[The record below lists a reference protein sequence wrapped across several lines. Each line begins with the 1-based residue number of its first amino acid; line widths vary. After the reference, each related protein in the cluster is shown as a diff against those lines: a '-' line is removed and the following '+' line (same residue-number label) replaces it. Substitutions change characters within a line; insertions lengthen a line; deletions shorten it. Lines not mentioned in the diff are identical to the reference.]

1 MKSCVFIG
9 GGNMASCI
17 VSGLSNTNTDK
28 YRITVCDPN
37 QAKLDLLKEKYKVE
51 ICLSN
56 KKAVKHADL
65 VILAVKPQ
73 SIRSVINE
81 IQSLIKSSAIII
93 SVAAGVK
100 TTSIKS
106 WLGKS
111 NVIIRAMPN
120 TPSAVLCGATGLYTN
135 PETSEKTRNQV
146 KEIFDAIGYS
156 CWVDDEKDINAV
168 IALSGSSP
176 AYFFKI
182 FEIMQDIGQELGLDE
197 KKAFELLIQTFI
209 GSSKMI
215 RKMDNTPAQL
225 REQVTSP
232 GGTTER
238 ALNVFSKENLASTL
252 REAMHKAYERAEE
265 MSEDFS
271 V

>member
-28 YRITVCDPN
+28 YKITVCDPN

-65 VILAVKPQ
+65 LILAVKPQ

-120 TPSAVLCGATGLYTN
+120 TPSAVLCGATGLYTK
-135 PETSEKTRNQV
+135 PGTSEKTKNQV
-146 KEIFDAIGYS
+146 NAIFDAIGYS

>member
-65 VILAVKPQ
+65 LILAVKPQ

-120 TPSAVLCGATGLYTN
+120 TPSAVLCGATGLYTK
-135 PETSEKTRNQV
+135 PGTSEKTKNQV
-146 KEIFDAIGYS
+146 KAIFDAIGYS

-215 RKMDNTPAQL
+215 RKMENTPAQL

-238 ALNVFSKENLASTL
+238 ALNVFNKRNLESTL
-252 REAMHKAYERAEE
+252 REAMRKAYERAEE

>member
-28 YRITVCDPN
+28 YKISVCDPN
-37 QAKLDLLKEKYKVE
+37 QSKLDLLKEKYKVE

-65 VILAVKPQ
+65 LILAVKPQ

-106 WLGKS
+106 WLEKS
-111 NVIIRAMPN
+111 NVIVRAMPN
-120 TPSAVLCGATGLYTN
+120 TPSAVLCGATGLYAK
-135 PETSEKTRNQV
+135 PGTSEKTKNQV
-146 KEIFDAIGYS
+146 KAIFDVIGYS
-156 CWVDDEKDINAV
+156 CWVDNEKDINAV

-215 RKMDNTPAQL
+215 RKMENTPAQL

-238 ALNVFSKENLASTL
+238 ALNVFNKGNLESTL

>member
-65 VILAVKPQ
+65 LILAVKPQ

-81 IQSLIKSSAIII
+81 IQSLIKASAIII

-100 TTSIKS
+100 TTSIIS

-111 NVIIRAMPN
+111 NIIIRAMPN
-120 TPSAVLCGATGLYTN
+120 TPSAVLCGATGLYTK
-135 PETSEKTRNQV
+135 PGTSEKTKNQV
-146 KEIFDAIGYS
+146 KAIFDAIG
-156 CWVDDEKDINAV
+156 CADEI
-168 IALSGSSP
+168 IPL
-176 AYFFKI
+176 
-182 FEIMQDIGQELGLDE
+182 
-197 KKAFELLIQTFI
+197 
-209 GSSKMI
+209 
-215 RKMDNTPAQL
+215 
-225 REQVTSP
+225 
-232 GGTTER
+232 
-238 ALNVFSKENLASTL
+238 
-252 REAMHKAYERAEE
+252 
-265 MSEDFS
+265 
-271 V
+271 

>member
-17 VSGLSNTNTDK
+17 VSGLSHTNTDK

-65 VILAVKPQ
+65 LILAVKPQ

-120 TPSAVLCGATGLYTN
+120 TPSAVLCGATGLYTK
-135 PETSEKTRNQV
+135 PETSEKTKNQV
-146 KEIFDAIGYS
+146 KAIFDAIGYS
-156 CWVDDEKDINAV
+156 CWVDNEKDINAV

-182 FEIMQDIGQELGLDE
+182 FEVMQDIGQELGLDE

-215 RKMDNTPAQL
+215 REMDNTPAQL

>member
-37 QAKLDLLKEKYKVE
+37 QAKLDLLKEKYKVD

-65 VILAVKPQ
+65 LILAVKPQ

-120 TPSAVLCGATGLYTN
+120 TPSAVLCGATGLYTK
-135 PETSEKTRNQV
+135 PGTSEKTMNQV
-146 KEIFDAIGYS
+146 KAIFDAIGYS

-182 FEIMQDIGQELGLDE
+182 FEIMQDIGQELGLEE

-215 RKMDNTPAQL
+215 RKMENTPAQL

-238 ALNVFSKENLASTL
+238 ALNVFSKENLESTL

>member
-65 VILAVKPQ
+65 LILAVKPQ

-120 TPSAVLCGATGLYTN
+120 TPSAVLCGATGLYTK
-135 PETSEKTRNQV
+135 PGTSEKTKNQV
-146 KEIFDAIGYS
+146 KAIFDAIGYS

-182 FEIMQDIGQELGLDE
+182 FEVMQDIGQELGLDE

-215 RKMDNTPAQL
+215 RKMENTPAQL

>member
-65 VILAVKPQ
+65 LILAVKPQ

-135 PETSEKTRNQV
+135 PETSETTKNQV

>member
-65 VILAVKPQ
+65 LILAVKPQ

-106 WLGKS
+106 WLEKS
-111 NVIIRAMPN
+111 NVIVRAMPN
-120 TPSAVLCGATGLYTN
+120 TPSAVLCGATGLYAK
-135 PETSEKTRNQV
+135 PETSEKTKNQV
-146 KEIFDAIGYS
+146 KAIFDVIGYS
-156 CWVDDEKDINAV
+156 CWVDNEKDINAV

-182 FEIMQDIGQELGLDE
+182 FEVMQDIGQELGLDE

>member
-17 VSGLSNTNTDK
+17 VSGLSNIHTDE

-56 KKAVKHADL
+56 MKAVKHADL
-65 VILAVKPQ
+65 LILAVKPQ

-81 IQSLIKSSAIII
+81 IQSLIKSSTIII

-120 TPSAVLCGATGLYTN
+120 TPSAVLCGATGLYTK
-135 PETSEKTRNQV
+135 PGTSEKTKNQV
-146 KEIFDAIGYS
+146 KAIFDAIGYS

-215 RKMDNTPAQL
+215 RKMENTPAQL

>member
-65 VILAVKPQ
+65 LILAVKPQ

-120 TPSAVLCGATGLYTN
+120 TPSAVLCGATGLYTK
-135 PETSEKTRNQV
+135 PETSEKTKNQV
-146 KEIFDAIGYS
+146 KAIFDAIGYS

>member
-1 MKSCVFIG
+1 MKSCIFIG

-56 KKAVKHADL
+56 TKAVKHADL
-65 VILAVKPQ
+65 IILAVKPQ

-111 NVIIRAMPN
+111 NVIIGAMPN
-120 TPSAVLCGATGLYTN
+120 TPSAVLCGATGLYTK
-135 PETSEKTRNQV
+135 PGTSEKTKNQV
-146 KEIFDAIGYS
+146 KAIFDAIGYS

-197 KKAFELLIQTFI
+197 KRAFELLIQTFI

-215 RKMDNTPAQL
+215 RKMENTPAQL

-238 ALNVFSKENLASTL
+238 ALNVFNRGNLESTL

>member
-17 VSGLSNTNTDK
+17 VSGLSNIHTDE

-65 VILAVKPQ
+65 LILAVKPQ

-100 TTSIKS
+100 TASIKS

-120 TPSAVLCGATGLYTN
+120 TPSAVLCGATGLYTK
-135 PETSEKTRNQV
+135 PGTSEKTKNQV
-146 KEIFDAIGYS
+146 KAIFDAIGYS

>member
-65 VILAVKPQ
+65 LILAVKPQ

-120 TPSAVLCGATGLYTN
+120 TPSAVLCGATGLYTK
-135 PETSEKTRNQV
+135 PGTSEKTKNQV
-146 KEIFDAIGYS
+146 KAIFDAIGYS

-182 FEIMQDIGQELGLDE
+182 FEIMQGIGQELGLDE

-209 GSSKMI
+209 GSSEMI

>member
-65 VILAVKPQ
+65 LILAVKPQ

-135 PETSEKTRNQV
+135 PETSEKTKNQV

-156 CWVDDEKDINAV
+156 CWVDNEKDINAV

>member
-65 VILAVKPQ
+65 LILAVKPQ

-120 TPSAVLCGATGLYTN
+120 TPSAVLCGATGLYTK
-135 PETSEKTRNQV
+135 PGTSEKTKNQV
-146 KEIFDAIGYS
+146 KAIFDAIGYS
-156 CWVDDEKDINAV
+156 CWVDNEKDINAV

-182 FEIMQDIGQELGLDE
+182 FEIMQSIGQELGLDE

-215 RKMDNTPAQL
+215 RKMENTPAQL

>member
-65 VILAVKPQ
+65 LILAVKPQ
-73 SIRSVINE
+73 SIRSAINE

-120 TPSAVLCGATGLYTN
+120 TPSAV
-135 PETSEKTRNQV
+135 
-146 KEIFDAIGYS
+146 
-156 CWVDDEKDINAV
+156 
-168 IALSGSSP
+168 
-176 AYFFKI
+176 
-182 FEIMQDIGQELGLDE
+182 
-197 KKAFELLIQTFI
+197 
-209 GSSKMI
+209 
-215 RKMDNTPAQL
+215 
-225 REQVTSP
+225 
-232 GGTTER
+232 
-238 ALNVFSKENLASTL
+238 
-252 REAMHKAYERAEE
+252 
-265 MSEDFS
+265 
-271 V
+271 

>member
-28 YRITVCDPN
+28 YKITVCDPN

-65 VILAVKPQ
+65 LILAVKPQ

-106 WLGKS
+106 WLEKS
-111 NVIIRAMPN
+111 NVIVRAMPN

-135 PETSEKTRNQV
+135 PETSEKTKNQV
-146 KEIFDAIGYS
+146 KEIFDAIGFS
-156 CWVDDEKDINAV
+156 CWVDDEKEINAI

-238 ALNVFSKENLASTL
+238 ALNVLNKGNLESTL
-252 REAMHKAYERAEE
+252 REAMHKAFERAEK

>member
-65 VILAVKPQ
+65 LILAVKPQ

-120 TPSAVLCGATGLYTN
+120 TPSAVLCGATGLYTK
-135 PETSEKTRNQV
+135 PGTSEKTKNQV
-146 KEIFDAIGYS
+146 NAIFDAIGYS

>member
-28 YRITVCDPN
+28 YKITVCNPN
-37 QAKLDLLKEKYKVE
+37 QAKLDRLKEKYKVE

-56 KKAVKHADL
+56 QKAVQHADL
-65 VILAVKPQ
+65 LILAVKPQ
-73 SIRSVINE
+73 SIRGVINKV
-81 IQSLIKSSAIII
+81 KSFVRPSTIII

-100 TTSIKS
+100 TTSIRS
-106 WLGKS
+106 WLEKS
-111 NVIIRAMPN
+111 NVIVRAMPN
-120 TPSAVLCGATGLYTN
+120 TPSAVLCGATGLYAK
-135 PETSEKTRNQV
+135 PETSEKTKNQV

-182 FEIMQDIGQELGLDE
+182 FEIMQGIGQELGLDE

-215 RKMDNTPAQL
+215 RKMENTPTQL

-238 ALNVFSKENLASTL
+238 ALNVFNKGNLESTL

>member
-1 MKSCVFIG
+1 MKSCVFNR

-65 VILAVKPQ
+65 LILAVKPQ

-135 PETSEKTRNQV
+135 PETSEKTKNQV

>member
-65 VILAVKPQ
+65 LILAVKPQ

-120 TPSAVLCGATGLYTN
+120 TPSAVLCGATGLYTK
-135 PETSEKTRNQV
+135 PGTSEKTKNQV
-146 KEIFDAIGYS
+146 KAIFDAIGYS

-182 FEIMQDIGQELGLDE
+182 FEIMQGIGQELGLDE

-238 ALNVFSKENLASTL
+238 ALNVFSKENLAGTL

>member
-65 VILAVKPQ
+65 LILAVKPQ

-120 TPSAVLCGATGLYTN
+120 TPSAVLCGATGLYTK
-135 PETSEKTRNQV
+135 PGTSEKTKNQV
-146 KEIFDAIGYS
+146 KAIFDAIGYS

-215 RKMDNTPAQL
+215 RKMENTPVQL

-238 ALNVFSKENLASTL
+238 ALNVFNNGNLESTL
-252 REAMHKAYERAEE
+252 REAMRKAYERAEE

>member
-1 MKSCVFIG
+1 M
-9 GGNMASCI
+9 
-17 VSGLSNTNTDK
+17 
-28 YRITVCDPN
+28 
-37 QAKLDLLKEKYKVE
+37 
-51 ICLSN
+51 
-56 KKAVKHADL
+56 
-65 VILAVKPQ
+65 
-73 SIRSVINE
+73 
-81 IQSLIKSSAIII
+81 
-93 SVAAGVK
+93 
-100 TTSIKS
+100 
-106 WLGKS
+106 
-111 NVIIRAMPN
+111 
-120 TPSAVLCGATGLYTN
+120 CGATGLYTK
-135 PETSEKTRNQV
+135 PQTSEKTKNQV
-146 KEIFDAIGYS
+146 KAIFDAIGYS
-156 CWVDDEKDINAV
+156 CWVDNEKDINAV

-182 FEIMQDIGQELGLDE
+182 FEVMQDIGQELGLDD

-252 REAMHKAYERAEE
+252 REAMLKAYERAEE

>member
-17 VSGLSNTNTDK
+17 VSGLSHTNTDK

-65 VILAVKPQ
+65 LILAVKPQ

-100 TTSIKS
+100 TTSIIS

-120 TPSAVLCGATGLYTN
+120 TPSAVLCGATGLYTK
-135 PETSEKTRNQV
+135 PETSEKTKNQV
-146 KEIFDAIGYS
+146 KAIFDAIGYS
-156 CWVDDEKDINAV
+156 CWVDNEKDINAV

-182 FEIMQDIGQELGLDE
+182 FEIMQGIGQELGLDE

-215 RKMDNTPAQL
+215 RKMENTPAQL

-238 ALNVFSKENLASTL
+238 ALNVFNKGNLESTL

>member
-28 YRITVCDPN
+28 YKITVCDPN

-65 VILAVKPQ
+65 LILAVKPQ

-106 WLGKS
+106 WLEKS
-111 NVIIRAMPN
+111 NVIVRAMPN

-135 PETSEKTRNQV
+135 PETSEKTKNQV
-146 KEIFDAIGYS
+146 KEIFDAIGFS
-156 CWVDDEKDINAV
+156 CWVDDEKEINAI

-238 ALNVFSKENLASTL
+238 ALNVFNKENLASTL
-252 REAMHKAYERAEE
+252 REAMHQAYERAEE

>member
-28 YRITVCDPN
+28 YKIMVCDPN

-56 KKAVKHADL
+56 QKAVQHADL
-65 VILAVKPQ
+65 LILAVKPQ
-73 SIRSVINE
+73 SIRGVINKV
-81 IQSLIKSSAIII
+81 KSFVRPSSIII

-106 WLGKS
+106 WLEKS
-111 NVIIRAMPN
+111 NVIVRAMPN
-120 TPSAVLCGATGLYTN
+120 TPSAVLCGATGLYTS
-135 PETSEKTRNQV
+135 PETSETAKNQV
-146 KEIFDAIGYS
+146 KAIFDSIGYS

-168 IALSGSSP
+168 IALAGSSP

-182 FEIMQDIGQELGLDE
+182 FEIMQGIGQELGLDE

-238 ALNVFSKENLASTL
+238 ALNVFNKENLASTL
-252 REAMHKAYERAEE
+252 REAMHQAYERAEE

>member
-56 KKAVKHADL
+56 KKAVKDADL
-65 VILAVKPQ
+65 LILAVKPQ

-120 TPSAVLCGATGLYTN
+120 TPSAVLCGATGLYTK
-135 PETSEKTRNQV
+135 PGTSEKTKNQV
-146 KEIFDAIGYS
+146 KAIFDAIGYS

>member
-65 VILAVKPQ
+65 LILAVKPQ
-73 SIRSVINE
+73 SIRIVINE

-120 TPSAVLCGATGLYTN
+120 TPSAVLCGATGLYTK
-135 PETSEKTRNQV
+135 PETSEKTKNQV
-146 KEIFDAIGYS
+146 KAIFDAIGYS

-209 GSSKMI
+209 GSSEMI
-215 RKMDNTPAQL
+215 RQMDNTPAQL

-252 REAMHKAYERAEE
+252 RKAMHKAYERAEE

>member
-17 VSGLSNTNTDK
+17 VSGLYNTNTDR

-37 QAKLDLLKEKYKVE
+37 QVKLDLLKEKYKVE

-56 KKAVKHADL
+56 KEAVKNADL
-65 VILAVKPQ
+65 LILAVKPQ
-73 SIRSVINE
+73 SIRGVINE
-81 IQSLIKSSAIII
+81 VKSFVKPSTIII

-106 WLGKS
+106 WLKKS

-135 PETSEKTRNQV
+135 PETSEKTKNQV

-182 FEIMQDIGQELGLDE
+182 FEIMQGIGQELGLDE

-215 RKMDNTPAQL
+215 RKMENTPAQL

-238 ALNVFSKENLASTL
+238 ALNVFNKGNLESTL

>member
-65 VILAVKPQ
+65 LILAVKPQ

-120 TPSAVLCGATGLYTN
+120 TPSAVLCGATGLYTK
-135 PETSEKTRNQV
+135 PGTSEKTKNQV
-146 KEIFDAIGYS
+146 KAIFDAIGYS

-215 RKMDNTPAQL
+215 RNMENTPAQL
-225 REQVTSP
+225 RKQVTSP

-238 ALNVFSKENLASTL
+238 ALNVFNNGNLESTL